1 VCASVNLSL
10 TFSFPPVFFF
20 LLGVAELMAYR
31 GVVER
36 ATCKLTF
43 RSQALIYCNDSLEVI
58 LVSEMSLSEVSY
70 KMVVLITCQN
80 IMISLG
86 LAAWLLM
93 DVLLLLLHVSK

>member
-1 VCASVNLSL
+1 MPVL
-10 TFSFPPVFFF
+10 TYLLPLVFLLFFF
-20 LLGVAELMAYR
+20 PLGVAVLMTYR

-93 DVLLLLLHVSK
+93 DVLLLLLHVST

>member
-1 VCASVNLSL
+1 VPVL
-10 TFSFPPVFFF
+10 TYLLPLVFLLFFF
-20 LLGVAELMAYR
+20 PLGVAELMAYR

-93 DVLLLLLHVSK
+93 DVLLLLLHVST

>member
-1 VCASVNLSL
+1 MPVL
-10 TFSFPPVFFF
+10 TYLLPLVFLLFFP
-20 LLGVAELMAYR
+20 LGVAELMAYR

-58 LVSEMSLSEVSY
+58 LVSEMSLSEISY

>member
-1 VCASVNLSL
+1 MPVL
-10 TFSFPPVFFF
+10 TYLLPLVFLLFFF
-20 LLGVAELMAYR
+20 PLGVAVLMAYR

-93 DVLLLLLHVSK
+93 DVLLLLVHVSK

>member
-1 VCASVNLSL
+1 MPVL
-10 TFSFPPVFFF
+10 TYLLPLVFLLFFF
-20 LLGVAELMAYR
+20 PLGVAVLMAYR

>member
-1 VCASVNLSL
+1 MPVL
-10 TFSFPPVFFF
+10 TYLLPLVFLLFFF
-20 LLGVAELMAYR
+20 PLGVAVLMAYR

-93 DVLLLLLHVSK
+93 DVLLLLVHVST

>member
-1 VCASVNLSL
+1 MPVL
-10 TFSFPPVFFF
+10 TYLLPLVFLLFFF
-20 LLGVAELMAYR
+20 PLGVAVLMAYS

-93 DVLLLLLHVSK
+93 DVLLLLLHVST

>member
-1 VCASVNLSL
+1 MPVL
-10 TFSFPPVFFF
+10 TYLLPLVFLLFFF
-20 LLGVAELMAYR
+20 PLGVAVLMAYR

-93 DVLLLLLHVSK
+93 DVLLLLLHVST

>member
-1 VCASVNLSL
+1 MPVL
-10 TFSFPPVFFF
+10 TYLLPLVFLLFFF
-20 LLGVAELMAYR
+20 PLGVAVLMAYR

-80 IMISLG
+80 IMMSLG

>member
-1 VCASVNLSL
+1 ML
-10 TFSFPPVFFF
+10 TYLLPLVFLLFFF
-20 LLGVAELMAYR
+20 PLGVAVLMAYR

-93 DVLLLLLHVSK
+93 DVLLLLLHVST

>member
-1 VCASVNLSL
+1 MPVL
-10 TFSFPPVFFF
+10 TYLLPLVFLLFFP
-20 LLGVAELMAYR
+20 LGVAELMAYR